1 MAALHLV
8 GPLLE
13 ALPKGQQRLLQQRTT
28 TVSTWS
34 SGAGVGQNFVG
45 SGTAPG
51 RPWKGCFLGGVWLA
65 RVLTCGGTTRSRTR
79 SQLGTGN
86 SLTRSQDGY
95 QNREDSRG
103 PGLLAYYPGGPRTP
117 ALAAPIS
124 WLARPTSGKLI
135 SGKSDSEAQRHN
147 ASGSSAVGAAV
158 LPANPNARHR
168 GRTAGKDESPGG
180 LDGAYTIAGRVH
192 HEHYCKDGCL
202 QHAQARSPVHA
213 YAHLDT
219 CPEGFGC
226 GGLYPKDRGGGREC
240 GVGTL
245 RGPRIKSSYHK
256 KQGNL
261 INEVMGEGI
270 LFDGVACA
278 FNEFVAGT
286 FRTMHVGD
294 RILSI
299 TGLNEPSLVPSE
311 LRRGAVFRYIY
322 T

>member
-1 MAALHLV
+1 M
-8 GPLLE
+8 
-13 ALPKGQQRLLQQRTT
+13 
-28 TVSTWS
+28 
-34 SGAGVGQNFVG
+34 
-45 SGTAPG
+45 
-51 RPWKGCFLGGVWLA
+51 
-65 RVLTCGGTTRSRTR
+65 
-79 SQLGTGN
+79 
-86 SLTRSQDGY
+86 
-95 QNREDSRG
+95 
-103 PGLLAYYPGGPRTP
+103 
-117 ALAAPIS
+117 
-124 WLARPTSGKLI
+124 
-135 SGKSDSEAQRHN
+135 
-147 ASGSSAVGAAV
+147 GAAV

-256 KQGNL
+256 KQGHL